1 MITEILHANS
11 TILRGRLV
19 SLSLV
24 NPGYVDHTNWRDFK
38 STAGAIGI
46 AIADT
51 NEGEPCEVCIY
62 GIFEN
67 TDWTFTPNMPVYSFD
82 QGTLT
87 QMIPPINIFDIGL
100 AVTQTKLFVNIP
112 KFIMGH

>member
-1 MITEILHANS
+1 MVTENLFANS

-46 AIADT
+46 ALHDA

-67 TDWTFTPNMPVYSFD
+67 MDWILFPNMPVYAFD

-87 QMIPPINIFDIGL
+87 QVIPPINIFDIGL
-100 AVTQTKLFVNIP
+100 AVTQHKLFINIP